1 MTPWIRRLWAWIRAG
16 RLDRE
21 LADEMSLHLELR
33 RQALID
39 DGMDPREAAA
49 AARRGF
55 GNVASIREESRS
67 VWSFPHVDLVL
78 RDIAYATRLLRKSPV
93 FTAVAVLSLA
103 VGIGSTTAVF
113 SLVDAVLLR
122 KLPVAR
128 SDDLVILRWR
138 STSRM
143 PMPSLS
149 GNWNSTASGQSS
161 TSFSLPTF
169 EALRRARP
177 AGVRV
182 FGFAGYMP
190 LNIAIDGPPEIGAGQ
205 AVSGNYF
212 DTLGLLPAAGRLLT
226 ESDDRPEAAPVAV
239 ISEPFW
245 RARLGGADIAGRSVV
260 VNGIPVSLVGVMP
273 KGFAS
278 TLQVGDAPVLA
289 VPLALRER
297 LERSATYRTAD
308 HWWVL
313 MMARLPPDATPDA
326 VRPALAGVLRQSIAD
341 GNPALASD
349 DLPELELL
357 PGSRGQMEARDGMR
371 EPLQAMA
378 LIVGVV
384 LLVACAIVANLLIAR
399 GQARVR
405 ELTVRVAIGA
415 SRARVIGQLVTEGLV
430 LAALGSVCGLVAATW
445 IAGAL
450 TPALSGATG
459 FVLPIGTDWR
469 VVAFTAGLATLST
482 GLFAVLPAFRSTDV
496 NVADGLQEQTR
507 TMTAL
512 RHRRAASQSLVVIQ
526 IALSM
531 MLVTAAALLGR
542 SVLNLRGVA
551 TGFDPSNLL
560 IFGVDPSR
568 NGYTPER
575 SIALAGAMLTQLSG
589 LNGVRSAALTSQP
602 IFGAGGASTIAAL
615 PGDPPLELGSP
626 AARAFFNTHRTFVLS
641 VSDNFF
647 ATMGIPL
654 ARGRTFSAVDTA
666 ESQRVAV
673 INQALARQV
682 FGTSDPI
689 GQRFKTDLRHNA
701 PFVEVVGVCENAR
714 LASLRREPPPT
725 AYFSYR
731 QRPAGSPTFALK
743 TLDDPMR
750 LVPAVREVMRQ
761 ADPNLP
767 VFGLQTEASQ
777 IAQTMRRERLLA
789 RLAALLGVITLALSG
804 IGLYGLLAY
813 TVARRTR
820 EIGLRMALG
829 AGGLAVRW
837 IILRQALWLIA
848 AGLLVGTAFAIA
860 GARVLQTILFGLT
873 PADPISVATAALVMM
888 AAGIAAAY
896 IPARRAARVD
906 PIVAL
911 RAE

>member
-1 MTPWIRRLWAWIRAG
+1 VRRD
-16 RLDRE
+16 RLDDQ
-21 LADEMSLHLELR
+21 LADEIQLHLELR
-33 RQALID
+33 QQALIAE
-39 DGMDPREAAA
+39 GMDPNEAAA
-49 AARRGF
+49 AARRSF
-55 GNVASIREESRS
+55 GNVASIREQSRS
-67 VWSFPHVDLVL
+67 VWSVPHLDVILQ
-78 RDIAYATRLLRKSPV
+78 DIKYAFRLLRRSPM
-93 FTAVAVLSLA
+93 FTAIAVFSLA
-103 VGIGSTTAVF
+103 VGIGSATAVF
-113 SLVDAVLLR
+113 NLVDAVLLR

-128 SDDLVILRWR
+128 PDELVILRWR
-138 STSRM
+138 ATSRM

-149 GNWNSTASGQSS
+149 GNWSSDTSGQSS

-169 EALRRARP
+169 EALARARP
-177 AGVRV
+177 AGASVC
-182 FGFAGYMP
+182 GFAGYMS
-190 LNIAIDGPPEIGAGQ
+190 LNIAIDGPPEIGQGQ

-212 DTLGLLPAAGRLLT
+212 DTLELVPAAGRLLT
-226 ESDDRPEAAPVAV
+226 ESDDRPEATPVAV

-245 RARLGGADIAGRSVV
+245 RARFGGADVAGRTVI
-260 VNGIPVSLVGVMP
+260 VNGIPVALVGVMP

-297 LERSATYRTAD
+297 LERSPIYRTAD

-313 MMARLPPDATPDA
+313 MMARLPSGATPDA

-341 GNPALASD
+341 GNPSLASD

-357 PGSRGQMEARDGMR
+357 PGSRGQIESRDGMR
-371 EPLQAMA
+371 EPLQIMA

-430 LAALGSVCGLVAATW
+430 LAALGSLCGLAAAKW
-445 IAGAL
+445 IAAAL
-450 TPALSGATG
+450 MPALNGSAG
-459 FVLPIGTDWR
+459 FALPIGTDWR
-469 VVAFTAGLATLST
+469 LVAFTAGLTTLST
-482 GLFAVLPAFRSTDV
+482 GLFALLPALRSTDV
-496 NVADGLQEQTR
+496 NLANGLQEQTR
-507 TMTAL
+507 TMTAI
-512 RHRRAASQSLVVIQ
+512 RHRRMASQSLVVIQ

-542 SVLNLRGVA
+542 SMLNLRAVA

-560 IFGVDPSR
+560 IFGIDPSR

-575 SIALAGAMLTQLSG
+575 SRVLAGGLLGHLST
-589 LNGVRSAALTSQP
+589 LSGVRSASLSSQP

-615 PGDPPLELGSP
+615 PSDPPLELGSP
-626 AARAFFNTHRTFVLS
+626 AARAFFNTHRTFVMS

-654 ARGRTFSAVDTA
+654 RRGRTFSTSDTS
-666 ESQRVAV
+666 ESQPVAV

-689 GQRFKTDLRHNA
+689 GQRFKTDLRPNA
-701 PFVEVVGVCENAR
+701 VLVEVVGVSENAR

-731 QRPAGSPTFALK
+731 QRPAGSPTFALR
-743 TLDDPMR
+743 TVEDPMR
-750 LVPAVREVMRQ
+750 LAPAVREVMRQ
-761 ADPNLP
+761 ADPSLP
-767 VFGLQTEASQ
+767 VFGLQTEAAQ

-789 RLAALLGVITLALSG
+789 RLAVMLGVITLVLSG

-813 TVARRTR
+813 TVTSRTA

-829 AGGLAVRW
+829 AEGRVVRW
-837 IILRQALWLIA
+837 IIMRQALWLIA
-848 AGLLVGTAFAIA
+848 AGLLVGTAAAMA
-860 GARVLQTILFGLT
+860 GARVLQTVLFGLT
-873 PADPISVATAALVMM
+873 PADPISVATAALVMI

-896 IPARRAARVD
+896 IPARRAAQVD

-911 RAE
+911 RAD